1 MNEVKEKKKIGLTT
15 RIFIALIAGAIVGI
29 ALNMFAADVDFVQN
43 VLVNGIF
50 YVVGQGFIRLMQML
64 VVPLVFCSLICGA
77 TAIGDSKTL
86 GKVGVK
92 IIGFYIF
99 TTMMAVAVALGIGLL
114 IKPGMGL
121 DMSQIQTAEVAASS
135 DSVSFAETLLNIIP
149 KNPIGALA
157 NGEMLQVIVF
167 ALIVGVILAK
177 LQDKTQLVTNFFQQG
192 NDIMMEM
199 TMMVMGLAP
208 IGVFC
213 LIAKTFAGLG
223 FSAMVPM
230 FKYMGAVLLA
240 LFIQCCGVYQI
251 LLALLTRLNPL
262 RFLKKFAPVMGF
274 AFSTAT
280 SNATIP
286 MNIDTLEEKI
296 GVNRRISSFTIPL
309 GATINMDGTSI
320 MQGVAVVFVAQAFGI
335 QLTPADYLTVI
346 ATATLASIGT
356 AGVPSVGL
364 VTLAMV
370 FDSVGLPVAGIG
382 LIMGID
388 RILDMARTAVNIT
401 GDAVCTTI
409 VAHQDGARNLAT
421 AARRIDAKFIQIST
435 DDVFGGDEDK
445 AFCEFDDPH
454 PTTMYGKSKYAGE
467 KLVRELTDK
476 HVIVRSSW
484 LYGVG
489 SYDFVDRVLDTATKE
504 GAVHL
509 PEDEISS
516 PTSAEALAGFI
527 DCLMHSREY
536 GLFHA
541 SCDGSCSR
549 AEYARE
555 ILRLA
560 GKENV
565 PVTSASEN
573 TALRPR
579 FTLLD
584 NMMLR
589 ITGLY
594 QMPDWHDA
602 LSAYMSHRQTGVNK

>member
-213 LIAKTFAGLG
+213 LISKTFAGLG

-335 QLTPADYLTVI
+335 QLSPADYLTVI

-401 GDAVCTTI
+401 SDAICTTI
-409 VAHQDGARNLAT
+409 VAHQDGAL
-421 AARRIDAKFIQIST
+421 DKS
-435 DDVFGGDEDK
+435 VF
-445 AFCEFDDPH
+445 
-454 PTTMYGKSKYAGE
+454 
-467 KLVRELTDK
+467 
-476 HVIVRSSW
+476 
-484 LYGVG
+484 
-489 SYDFVDRVLDTATKE
+489 
-504 GAVHL
+504 
-509 PEDEISS
+509 
-516 PTSAEALAGFI
+516 
-527 DCLMHSREY
+527 
-536 GLFHA
+536 
-541 SCDGSCSR
+541 
-549 AEYARE
+549 
-555 ILRLA
+555 
-560 GKENV
+560 
-565 PVTSASEN
+565 
-573 TALRPR
+573 
-579 FTLLD
+579 
-584 NMMLR
+584 
-589 ITGLY
+589 
-594 QMPDWHDA
+594 
-602 LSAYMSHRQTGVNK
+602 NKN

>member
-1 MNEVKEKKKIGLTT
+1 MNEVKEKKKLGLTT
-15 RIFIALIAGAIVGI
+15 KIFISLIAGAIVGI

-43 VLVNGIF
+43 VLVNGVF

-121 DMSQIQTAEVAASS
+121 DMSQIQTAEVTASS

-167 ALIVGVILAK
+167 ALIIGVILAK

-213 LIAKTFAGLG
+213 LISKTFAGLG

-401 GDAVCTTI
+401 SDAVCTTI
-409 VAHQDGARNLAT
+409 VAHQDGAL
-421 AARRIDAKFIQIST
+421 DKS
-435 DDVFGGDEDK
+435 VF
-445 AFCEFDDPH
+445 
-454 PTTMYGKSKYAGE
+454 
-467 KLVRELTDK
+467 
-476 HVIVRSSW
+476 
-484 LYGVG
+484 
-489 SYDFVDRVLDTATKE
+489 
-504 GAVHL
+504 
-509 PEDEISS
+509 
-516 PTSAEALAGFI
+516 
-527 DCLMHSREY
+527 
-536 GLFHA
+536 
-541 SCDGSCSR
+541 
-549 AEYARE
+549 
-555 ILRLA
+555 
-560 GKENV
+560 
-565 PVTSASEN
+565 
-573 TALRPR
+573 
-579 FTLLD
+579 
-584 NMMLR
+584 
-589 ITGLY
+589 
-594 QMPDWHDA
+594 
-602 LSAYMSHRQTGVNK
+602 NKN